1 MVVIERYP
9 FVLRCE
15 GSRVRP
21 RRVALLPNIGWRVDW
36 MDGRVTVY
44 SWDPRADLR
53 LGYDPK
59 HLRQRDMR
67 CA

>member
-1 MVVIERYP
+1 MFAIEPYP

-15 GSRVRP
+15 GFRVRP
-21 RRVALLPNIGWRVDW
+21 RRVALLPDMRWRVDW

-44 SWDPRADLR
+44 CCDPREHLR

-59 HLRQRDMR
+59 HLRQRDVR